1 MSGLLDNAKSRCDH
15 FQEWLEESR
24 SPQSGLETY
33 ANLMNNAGPEIR
45 EHAQECSDC
54 RDAAEDIV
62 ALRNLVREFEA
73 APAAGPW
80 FAPRVIAAINSLEA
94 ERSRAAAI
102 WLAVP
107 RFASRLSWL
116 AAAALLFTCTWMY
129 HRPAQP
135 VEPQTA
141 SAFASE
147 HLFDSP
153 ALPANHDDVLVS
165 QAGSNR

>member
-1 MSGLLDNAKSRCDH
+1 MSGLLDNTQSRCDQ
-15 FQEWLEESR
+15 FQEWLEASR

-33 ANLMNNAGPEIR
+33 ENLMTNASPEVR
-45 EHAQECSDC
+45 QHAQECSDC
-54 RDAAEDIV
+54 RDAAEDMV

-73 APAAGPW
+73 APVAGPW
-80 FAPRVIAAINSLEA
+80 FAPRVIAVINSLEA
-94 ERSRAAAI
+94 ERSRVSAI

-129 HRPAQP
+129 QRTTQP
-135 VEPQTA
+135 VEPP
-141 SAFASE
+141 SATSFASE
-147 HLFDSP
+147 RLFDPP

-165 QAGSNR
+165 QAGSTR

>member
-1 MSGLLDNAKSRCDH
+1 MSGLLDNTQSRCDH

-24 SPQSGLETY
+24 SPQSGLESY
-33 ANLMNNAGPEIR
+33 ENLMSNAGPEVR
-45 EHAQECSDC
+45 QHAQECSDC

-73 APAAGPW
+73 APVAGPW
-80 FAPRVIAAINSLEA
+80 FAPRVLAVINSLEA
-94 ERSRAAAI
+94 ERSRASAI

-116 AAAALLFTCTWMY
+116 AAVALLFTCTWMY
-129 HRPAQP
+129 KRSTQP
-135 VEPQTA
+135 IEPQTA
-141 SAFASE
+141 SAFTSE
-147 HLFDSP
+147 HLFDPP
-153 ALPANHDDVLVS
+153 ALPANHDDVLVN

>member
-1 MSGLLDNAKSRCDH
+1 MSGLLDNTQSHCDL

-24 SPQSGLETY
+24 SPQNGLETY
-33 ANLMNNAGPEIR
+33 DNLMSKASLEVR
-45 EHAQECSDC
+45 QHAQECSDC

-80 FAPRVIAAINSLEA
+80 FAPRVIAVINSLEA
-94 ERSRAAAI
+94 ERSRVSAI

-129 HRPAQP
+129 QRSTQP
-135 VEPQTA
+135 VEPQSA
-141 SAFASE
+141 SSFASE
-147 HLFDSP
+147 HLFDPP
-153 ALPANHDDVLVS
+153 ALPATHDDVLVS
-165 QAGSNR
+165 QNGSNR